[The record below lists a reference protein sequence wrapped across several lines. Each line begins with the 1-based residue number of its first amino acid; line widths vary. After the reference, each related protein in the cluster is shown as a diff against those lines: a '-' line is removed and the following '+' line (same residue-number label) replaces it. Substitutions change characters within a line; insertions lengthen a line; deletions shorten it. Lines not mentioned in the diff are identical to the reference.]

1 MEVKTMSEEKKEPK
15 KEKSVDLT
23 SIISTAIQVP
33 GVKVT
38 REAFLREQFK
48 DLSKEKID
56 LIIEVGP
63 VEAGCTREELKKKAS
78 RIIKERTA
86 FSTSASF
93 VAGIPGGWA
102 MAATIP
108 ADIIQFYGVPSHH
121 ISVSP
126 YKYTNSCAMRNA
138 TP

>member
-1 MEVKTMSEEKKEPK
+1 MSEEKKEPQ

-63 VEAGCTREELKKKAS
+63 IEAGCTREELKKKAS
-78 RIIKERTA
+78 R
-86 FSTSASF
+86 FS
-93 VAGIPGGWA
+93 VGVVYQEL
-102 MAATIP
+102 TI
-108 ADIIQFYGVPSHH
+108 FG
-121 ISVSP
+121 
-126 YKYTNSCAMRNA
+126 
-138 TP
+138 

>member
-48 DLSKEKID
+48 DLSKEKQI
-56 LIIEVGP
+56 
-63 VEAGCTREELKKKAS
+63 LKTDAN
-78 RIIKERTA
+78 T
-86 FSTSASF
+86 
-93 VAGIPGGWA
+93 
-102 MAATIP
+102 
-108 ADIIQFYGVPSHH
+108 
-121 ISVSP
+121 
-126 YKYTNSCAMRNA
+126 C
-138 TP
+138 